1 MSREALWANFCQI
14 SNRLWPFAQLFY
26 LFSACYKFFQNFS
39 GTAVIESVVSKLENG
54 HEISFSDPIS
64 GDCIREIRYSKKG
77 YEMKLGCHGS
87 SGTWKQSSKTEV
99 IEWVNEVAKYNL
111 RGKGIYSPASY
122 SIKKS

>member
-1 MSREALWANFCQI
+1 MENLQGIKITGYRDAGT
-14 SNRLWPFAQLFY
+14 FY
-26 LFSACYKFFQNFS
+26 IDYFILVEGMELK
-39 GTAVIESVVSKLENG
+39 GIESVVSKLENG

-77 YEMKLGCHGS
+77 YEMKLCCHGS

-122 SIKKS
+122 SIEIS